1 MISSYHSYNSG
12 LLKIWESD
20 FALGLV
26 VDFSI
31 ISPFLGKGKEVD
43 NQRLYKKYELL
54 YVYLTGLIL
63 I

>member
-1 MISSYHSYNSG
+1 MISSYHSYNLG

-20 FALGLV
+20 FALVLV

-31 ISPFLGKGKEVD
+31 ISPCLGKGKEVD
-43 NQRLYKKYELL
+43 IQRLYKKYQLL